1 MTTHEWQCEPLA
13 LTYFKG
19 NPLMTLLLS
28 QSLPPQASD
37 QLLMIIK
44 LTLSLYLFGFQKYLV
59 LWFVVRILLITNN
72 RKSTGGILEIKG
84 RRDLV
89 TRMWGL
95 LEAGDQGAPWSSP
108 LQWTTVLLSDWNPGH
123 SLFCLSALLHSRR
136 AFYSSSLQMSL
147 QFPTWWRKKDPAFFF
162 QNYIPQSN
170 TAKLKLSSFSCH
182 FW

>member
-1 MTTHEWQCEPLA
+1 MTKHEWQCEPLA

-28 QSLPPQASD
+28 QSQASD
-37 QLLMIIK
+37 QLLIIIE

-72 RKSTGGILEIKG
+72 RKPIGGILEIKG

-89 TRMWGL
+89 TRIWEL

-108 LQWTTVLLSDWNPGH
+108 LQWTTVLLFDWSPEH
-123 SLFCLSALLHSRR
+123 SLFCLSALLHSRG

-147 QFPTWWRKKDPAFFF
+147 RFTTWWKEKDPGIIF
-162 QNYIPQSN
+162 QNYIPCSQIQPS
-170 TAKLKLSSFSCH
+170 
-182 FW
+182 